1 MSTCGQIL
9 SSCFGA
15 CANNNPDHRCNRLC
29 WCNYVQCT
37 NPPVG
42 PKNPQICERAEP
54 RIAQPSVQ
62 NAWKWRSTSQG
73 QDPIETCGCC
83 GSVLQADAV
92 QFQQSVRNQ
101 NNWVGECYNP
111 PADHAQGRFCMQT
124 APRTWNI
131 DCGTES
137 DRFCDRACRDIEGL
151 RRVYCQNDCED
162 DHEGRCG
169 YNRSRARDVV

>member
-15 CANNNPDHRCNRLC
+15 CASNNPDHRCNRLC
-29 WCNYVQCT
+29 WCNYVQCM

-131 DCGTES
+131 DCGTKS

>member
-9 SSCFGA
+9 SSCFSA
-15 CANNNPDHRCNRLC
+15 CANGDPNHRCNRLC
-29 WCNYVQCT
+29 WCNYGQCT

-42 PKNPQICERAEP
+42 PKNPQICEQSVPALR
-54 RIAQPSVQ
+54 SVQ
-62 NAWKWRSTSQG
+62 NALQWRSASQG

-92 QFQQSVRNQ
+92 QLKQSVRNQ
-101 NNWVGECYNP
+101 NNWVGECYNA
-111 PADHAQGRFCMQT
+111 PADHAQGRFCMRT

-131 DCGTES
+131 DCGTRA
-137 DRFCDRACRDIEGL
+137 DRFCDRACQSLGGL
-151 RRVYCQNDCED
+151 RREYCQNDCED
-162 DHEGRCG
+162 DHEDRCG